1 MGIAIVRLDGPTAG
15 QVYIERDDLAEAMIS
30 TGQAERATF
39 GEHNVSAP
47 AAPETPESS
56 KPVGKMSRI
65 IEDQDSFY
73 VVRVIERTD
82 AHHIP
87 FRDAQVETNSRSRA
101 QQPAISAWSIQNPTA
116 RPAR

>member
-47 AAPETPESS
+47 AAPETPESG
-56 KPVGKMSRI
+56 KPISGMSRA
-65 IEDQDSFY
+65 ELEAEA
-73 VVRVIERTD
+73 ERRGVSVSGSGKSGAVLKRDLVD
-82 AHHIP
+82 AL
-87 FRDAQVETNSRSRA
+87 T
-101 QQPAISAWSIQNPTA
+101 
-116 RPAR
+116 

>member
-47 AAPETPESS
+47 APPETPESS
-56 KPVGKMSRI
+56 KPVGKMSRA
-65 IEDQDSFY
+65 ELEAEAERRG
-73 VVRVIERTD
+73 VVVSGSGKSGAILKRDLVD
-82 AHHIP
+82 AL
-87 FRDAQVETNSRSRA
+87 T
-101 QQPAISAWSIQNPTA
+101 
-116 RPAR
+116 

>member
-15 QVYIERDDLAEAMIS
+15 QVYVERDDLAEAMIS

-56 KPVGKMSRI
+56 KPVGKMSRA
-65 IEDQDSFY
+65 EL
-73 VVRVIERTD
+73 VAEVERRGVSVSGSGKGGAVLKRDLVD
-82 AHHIP
+82 AL
-87 FRDAQVETNSRSRA
+87 T
-101 QQPAISAWSIQNPTA
+101 
-116 RPAR
+116 

>member
-56 KPVGKMSRI
+56 KPVGRLTRA
-65 IEDQDSFY
+65 ELEAE
-73 VVRVIERTD
+73 VERRGVSVSGSGKSGAVLKRDLVD
-82 AHHIP
+82 AL
-87 FRDAQVETNSRSRA
+87 T
-101 QQPAISAWSIQNPTA
+101 
-116 RPAR
+116 